1 MSNKCSG
8 YIQYLTPRR
17 KTKTGRTSFQ
27 LQLQDSPTSSQN
39 ILVFGE
45 SQVKMNL
52 FKKDKYYSLIYN
64 EKYMHTSKQ

>member
-17 KTKTGRTSFQ
+17 KTKAGRTSFQ

-45 SQVKMNL
+45 RSLEVFMNL
-52 FKKDKYYSLIYN
+52 LTNPK
-64 EKYMHTSKQ
+64 